1 MFRILYSDLRKILK
15 SAALKIGIAAIAGY
29 LFVNVL
35 TIKIVGL
42 YMHIGIYTD
51 DFISCFPEIAIFLI
65 TASTLL
71 ITVGDFS
78 DGCMRNKIISGISR
92 TDIAMSAL
100 IGGMFQGFLY
110 SFAACIFTFLL
121 GAIFGKGLNNYTVGE
136 YADFWIINT
145 MTCMAIGAFSTIL
158 IIILGGKKIS
168 YVIGLAFAFVMK
180 VFTMD
185 VLDKLFPESGH
196 CSLSGA
202 KLAIYSFFEKYV
214 PYIYQSVRP
223 HYSYLTY
230 FIGCGGL
237 VLISVILGIIVFNK
251 KEIQ

>member
-1 MFRILYSDLRKILK
+1 MFRILYSDLHKILK
-15 SAALKIGIAAIAGY
+15 SAALKIGFAAIAGY
-29 LFVNVL
+29 LLANVL
-35 TIKIVGL
+35 VLKIVGA
-42 YMHIGIYTD
+42 YMHIGIYSD
-51 DFISCFPEIAIFLI
+51 DIITCFPEIAIFLI

-78 DGCMRNKIISGISR
+78 DGCMRNKIISGTSR

-110 SFAACIFTFLL
+110 SLAGCLVTVLL
-121 GAIFGKGLNNYTVGE
+121 GVIFGEGLNSYTVSE

-158 IIILGGKKIS
+158 ILILGGKKIS

-180 VFTMD
+180 VFTME
-185 VLDKLFPESGH
+185 VLDKLYPESGP
-196 CSLSGA
+196 CALRGF
-202 KLAIYSFFEKYV
+202 KFLLYSFFEKYV
-214 PYIYQSVRP
+214 PYLYQSIRP

-237 VLISVILGIIVFNK
+237 ILISVVLGIIVFNK